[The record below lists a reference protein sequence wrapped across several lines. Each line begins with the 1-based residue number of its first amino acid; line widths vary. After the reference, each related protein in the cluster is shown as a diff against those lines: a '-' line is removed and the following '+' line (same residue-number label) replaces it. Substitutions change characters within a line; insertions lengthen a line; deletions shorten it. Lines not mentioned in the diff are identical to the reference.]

1 MWPKSIAA
9 IIGGCLVSISVM
21 LNLNYML
28 PLTVDTR
35 LFIGLL
41 TAFPLWVATMIF
53 CYASKSGW
61 QAWQRCGAILLVSV
75 GLNSFFI
82 LT

>member
-1 MWPKSIAA
+1 MWPKSLAA

-21 LNLNYML
+21 LNLNYLL
-28 PLTVDTR
+28 PFTVDTR

-41 TAFPLWVATMIF
+41 TAFPLWIATMIY
-53 CYASKSGW
+53 CYASNGGW

-82 LT
+82 FT